1 METPLVLRKQ
11 MDFHISLGDFDR
23 TSLCAYIVLPW
34 NSPGYSFSNILSS
47 TAQKLFCFAG
57 FFTFFFSPPKIASSL
72 PFHSSRSEVVDSR
85 VKIRCHFNEKD
96 GLSVMEGEMKLHEK
110 RS

>member
-1 METPLVLRKQ
+1 MHILFYPGTLQVTVLVTSCPAQHKNCFVLQGFLR
-11 MDFHISLGDFDR
+11 
-23 TSLCAYIVLPW
+23 
-34 NSPGYSFSNILSS
+34 
-47 TAQKLFCFAG
+47 
-57 FFTFFFSPPKIASSL
+57 FFFSPPKIASSL

-96 GLSVMEGEMKLHEK
+96 GHSVMEGEMKLHEK